1 MCMQVL
7 NLRALMCASE
17 RMYVHVRMY
26 VYVYVCVCV
35 GVVKCVYVWGRMVG
49 GYVPVCARAC
59 VRVWDCEEFEDALP
73 FVVLPSKERADT
85 SCLSRLVILEG
96 RHGKPFPVHA

>member
-1 MCMQVL
+1 
-7 NLRALMCASE
+7 
-17 RMYVHVRMY
+17 
-26 VYVYVCVCV
+26 
-35 GVVKCVYVWGRMVG
+35 
-49 GYVPVCARAC
+49 VPVGARAC